1 MLAQLSHYVQNFKCF
16 REVEQHELSET
27 AQKGAIIGSQ
37 ALFLFVRQF

>member
-1 MLAQLSHYVQNFKCF
+1 MLAQLSHYVQNLKCF